1 MPPDKRELSYLWD
14 MQNAAKEINEFM
26 HGVKFANFEKN
37 KVLRYAAERLL
48 LIIGEAAN
56 HLSPQF
62 RKKHPE
68 IPWAIFIQFRNIL
81 AHEYGE
87 SLLTRVW
94 LAATESAPELLKALE
109 RLFSEQDVMNG
120 KS

>member
-1 MPPDKRELSYLWD
+1 MAL
-14 MQNAAKEINEFM
+14 I
-26 HGVKFANFEKN
+26 KFADFEKN

-62 RKKHPE
+62 RHKYPE
-68 IPWAIFIQFRNIL
+68 IPWAIFIRFRNIL

-87 SLLTRVW
+87 TLTNRVW
-94 LAATESAPELLKALE
+94 LAATQGLDEVLE
-109 RLFSEQDVMNG
+109 PLEKLISDEENQEN
-120 KS
+120 

>member
-1 MPPDKRELSYLWD
+1 MPLDKRELSYLWD
-14 MQNAAKEINEFM
+14 MQNAAREINEFM
-26 HGVKFANFEKN
+26 RGVKFSKFEKD

-56 HLSPQF
+56 HFSPQF

-68 IPWAIFIQFRNIL
+68 IPWAVFIRFRNIL

-94 LAATESAPELLKALE
+94 LASTESVPQLLDILDDFLAQESDK
-109 RLFSEQDVMNG
+109 
-120 KS
+120 

>member
-1 MPPDKRELSYLWD
+1 MT
-14 MQNAAKEINEFM
+14 
-26 HGVKFANFEKN
+26 EKN
-37 KVLRYAAERLL
+37 KDTLLEELIALSHHLGEEQREL

-62 RKKHPE
+62 RNKHPE
-68 IPWAIFIQFRNIL
+68 IPWAVFIGFRNVL

-94 LAATESAPELLKALE
+94 LAATESVPDLLAALNK
-109 RLFSEQDVMNG
+109 LLADNP
-120 KS
+120 

>member
-1 MPPDKRELSYLWD
+1 
-14 MQNAAKEINEFM
+14 MQDAAKEINEFM
-26 HGVKFANFEKN
+26 RGVKFAKFEKD
-37 KVLRYAAERLL
+37 KVLRLATEREL

-62 RKKHPE
+62 RNKHPE
-68 IPWAIFIQFRNIL
+68 IPWAVFIGFRNVL

-94 LAATESAPELLKALE
+94 LAATESVPDLLATLNKLLADN
-109 RLFSEQDVMNG
+109 R
-120 KS
+120 

>member
-1 MPPDKRELSYLWD
+1 MPLDKRELSYLWD

-26 HGVKFANFEKN
+26 HGVKYAKFENDKMM
-37 KVLRYAAERLL
+37 RYAAERLL

-62 RKKHPE
+62 RNKHPE
-68 IPWAIFIQFRNIL
+68 IAWSVFIRFRNIL

-94 LAATESAPELLKALE
+94 LAATKSVPELLKSLKE
-109 RLFSEQDVMNG
+109 LLVDEEG
-120 KS
+120 I

>member
-1 MPPDKRELSYLWD
+1 MPLDKRELSYLWD
-14 MQNAAKEINEFM
+14 MQNAAKEIREFM
-26 HGVKFANFEKN
+26 GAAKYHTFENN
-37 KVLRYAAERLL
+37 KIMRYAAERLL

-56 HLSPQF
+56 HLFPQF

-68 IPWAIFIQFRNIL
+68 IPWAVFITFRNIL

-94 LAATESAPELLKALE
+94 LAATESVLELLKSLDDLLAE
-109 RLFSEQDVMNG
+109 E
-120 KS
+120 

>member
-1 MPPDKRELSYLWD
+1 MPLDKRELSYLWD
-14 MQNAAKEINEFM
+14 MQNAAREINKFM
-26 HGVKFANFEKN
+26 NGVKFANFEEN
-37 KVLRYAAERLL
+37 RVLRYAAERLL

-62 RKKHPE
+62 RKKHSE
-68 IPWAIFIQFRNIL
+68 IPWEIFIRFRNLL

-94 LAATESAPELLKALE
+94 LAATESAPELLKSLDKLLADE
-109 RLFSEQDVMNG
+109 KNE
-120 KS
+120 

>member
-1 MPPDKRELSYLWD
+1 MVHEGRELSYLWD
-14 MQNAAKEINEFM
+14 MQHAAREINEFM
-26 HGVKFANFEKN
+26 RGVKFAKFEKD
-37 KVLRYAAERLL
+37 KVLRLAAEREL
-48 LIIGEAAN
+48 LIIGEAGH

-68 IPWAIFIQFRNIL
+68 IAWEVFIGFRNVL

-94 LAATESAPELLKALE
+94 LAATERVPELLAALDKLIAE
-109 RLFSEQDVMNG
+109 NQ
-120 KS
+120 

>member
-1 MPPDKRELSYLWD
+1 MPLDKRELSFLWD
-14 MQNAAKEINEFM
+14 MQKAAKEITEFM
-26 HGVKFANFEKN
+26 SGVKFADFEKN

-48 LIIGEAAN
+48 LVIGEAAN

-62 RKKHPE
+62 RNKHPE
-68 IPWAIFIQFRNIL
+68 IPWPIFIRFRNIL

-94 LAATESAPELLKALE
+94 LAATESAPALLAALE
-109 RLFSEQDVMNG
+109 KLLADEKN
-120 KS
+120 

>member
-1 MPPDKRELSYLWD
+1 MPLDKRELSYLWD
-14 MQNAAKEINEFM
+14 LQKAAKEISDFM
-26 HGVKFANFEKN
+26 SGVKFADFEKN

-62 RKKHPE
+62 RNQHPE
-68 IPWAIFIQFRNIL
+68 IPWVIFIRFRNIL

-87 SLLTRVW
+87 SLLSRVW
-94 LAATESAPELLKALE
+94 LAATESVPELQKSLE
-109 RLFSEQDVMNG
+109 KVLADEKNE
-120 KS
+120 

>member
-1 MPPDKRELSYLWD
+1 MPLDKRELSYLWD
-14 MQNAAKEINEFM
+14 MRNATSEIHEFM
-26 HGVKFANFEKN
+26 RGVKFSQFEKD
-37 KVLRYAAERLL
+37 KVRRYAAERLL

-68 IPWAIFIQFRNIL
+68 IVWAVFIQFRNIL

-94 LAATESAPELLKALE
+94 LAATESVPDLLKALDTLLAE
-109 RLFSEQDVMNG
+109 E
-120 KS
+120 

>member
-26 HGVKFANFEKN
+26 HGVKFAKFEHDKMM
-37 KVLRYAAERLL
+37 RYAAERLL
-48 LIIGEAAN
+48 LIIGEAPN

-62 RKKHPE
+62 RNKHPE
-68 IPWAIFIQFRNIL
+68 IAWSVFIRFRNIL

-87 SLLTRVW
+87 SLLNRVW
-94 LAATESAPELLKALE
+94 LAATVSVPELLTALDKFFIDQE
-109 RLFSEQDVMNG
+109 S
-120 KS
+120 

>member
-1 MPPDKRELSYLWD
+1 MLLDKRELSYLWD
-14 MQNAAKEINEFM
+14 MQNAAKELTDVM
-26 HGVKFANFEKN
+26 RGVKFAKFEKD
-37 KVLRYAAERLL
+37 KVVRYAAERLL

-68 IPWAIFIQFRNIL
+68 IPWEVFIRFRNIL

-94 LAATESAPELLKALE
+94 LAASESTPELLKSLNTLLA
-109 RLFSEQDVMNG
+109 G
-120 KS
+120 

>member
-1 MPPDKRELSYLWD
+1 MPLDKRELSYLWD
-14 MQNAAKEINEFM
+14 MQNAAREISEFM
-26 HGVKFANFEKN
+26 GGVKFHKFEKD

-68 IPWAIFIQFRNIL
+68 IPWEVFIRFRNIL
-81 AHEYGE
+81 AHEYGD

-94 LAATESAPELLKALE
+94 LAASESVPELLKALDGLLAE
-109 RLFSEQDVMNG
+109 EQ
-120 KS
+120 K

>member
-1 MPPDKRELSYLWD
+1 MPLDKRELSYLWD
-14 MQNAAKEINEFM
+14 MQNAAKEINGFM
-26 HGVKFANFEKN
+26 RGVRFAKFEKN

-68 IPWAIFIQFRNIL
+68 FPWAVFIQFRNIL

-94 LAATESAPELLKALE
+94 LAATESVPELLKALDE
-109 RLFSEQDVMNG
+109 ILSEE
-120 KS
+120 KK

>member
-1 MPPDKRELSYLWD
+1 MPLDKRELSYLWD

-26 HGVKFANFEKN
+26 HGVKYAKFEKD
-37 KVLRYAAERLL
+37 KMMRYAAERLL

-62 RKKHPE
+62 RNKHPE
-68 IPWAIFIQFRNIL
+68 IPWLVFIRFRNIL

-94 LAATESAPELLKALE
+94 LAATKSAPELLEALE
-109 RLFSEQDVMNG
+109 KLLAEE
-120 KS
+120 

>member
-1 MPPDKRELSYLWD
+1 MPLDERELSYLWD

-26 HGVKFANFEKN
+26 RGVKFAKFEKD

-56 HLSPQF
+56 HVSPQF
-62 RKKHPE
+62 RRKHPE
-68 IPWAIFIQFRNIL
+68 IPWEIFIRFRNIL

-94 LAATESAPELLKALE
+94 LAAAESTPALLVALE
-109 RLFSEQDVMNG
+109 TLLAEN

>member
-1 MPPDKRELSYLWD
+1 MPLDKRELSYLWD
-14 MQNAAKEINEFM
+14 IQKAAKEINEFM
-26 HGVKFANFEKN
+26 SGVKFADFEKN

-48 LIIGEAAN
+48 LVIGEAAN

-62 RKKHPE
+62 CNQYPE
-68 IPWAIFIQFRNIL
+68 IAWAIFIRFRNIL

-94 LAATESAPELLKALE
+94 LAATESVPELHNSLE
-109 RLFSEQDVMNG
+109 KLLGDEKENE
-120 KS
+120 

>member
-1 MPPDKRELSYLWD
+1 MPLDKRELSYLWD
-14 MQNAAKEINEFM
+14 IQKAAKEITEFM
-26 HGVKFANFEKN
+26 SGIKFAQFEKN

-48 LIIGEAAN
+48 LVIGEAAN

-62 RKKHPE
+62 RNKHSE
-68 IPWAIFIQFRNIL
+68 IPWMIFIRFRNIL

-94 LAATESAPELLKALE
+94 LAATETIPELQKSLE
-109 RLFSEQDVMNG
+109 KLLADEKNE
-120 KS
+120 

>member
-1 MPPDKRELSYLWD
+1 MPLDKRELSYLWD
-14 MQNAAKEINEFM
+14 MQNAAREISELIRD
-26 HGVKFANFEKN
+26 VKFHKFENDKFM
-37 KVLRYAAERLL
+37 RYAAERLL

-68 IPWAIFIQFRNIL
+68 IPWVVFIRFRNIL
-81 AHEYGE
+81 AHEYGD

-94 LAATESAPELLKALE
+94 LAASESVPELLKALDGLLAE
-109 RLFSEQDVMNG
+109 E
-120 KS
+120 

>member
-1 MPPDKRELSYLWD
+1 MPLDKRELSYLWD

-26 HGVKFANFEKN
+26 DGVKFADFETN
-37 KVLRYAAERLL
+37 KVLRYATERLL

-62 RKKHPE
+62 RNKHPE
-68 IPWAIFIQFRNIL
+68 IPWAIFVQFRNIL

-94 LAATESAPELLKALE
+94 LAATESAPQLRKALE
-109 RLFSEQDVMNG
+109 ELLSNEKN
-120 KS
+120 